1 VAASL
6 VISSGVLYFFN
17 SWIAAIASFLAGV
30 FIDLDHLL
38 DYYLRFGVNFN
49 VKKFYL
55 SASSG
60 QFKKL
65 FILLHSYEIIAI
77 LWIMIYIMDLGIIWI
92 AIAIGFTQHLLFD
105 VLVNSH
111 RKIDKLGYFLL
122 YRIKNKFIFEKFR
135 KK

>member
-1 VAASL
+1 MAVSL

-38 DYYLRFGVNFN
+38 DYYLSFGVNFN

-55 SASSG
+55 SSSKG

-65 FILLHSYEIIAI
+65 FILLHSYEVIAI
-77 LWIMIYIMDLGIIWI
+77 LWIVIYTMDLGIIWK

-105 VLVNSH
+105 LLVNSQ
-111 RKIDKLGYFLL
+111 RRIDKIGYSLL
-122 YRIKNKFIFEKFR
+122 YRIKNKFIYEKFR